1 MIRVIHII
9 ISRQSTENRLAQK
22 PDQRMQQ
29 VLASSRIPQQSA
41 SNVVQA
47 QDFIQLPEQ
56 QQTAVRTDL

>member
-1 MIRVIHII
+1 M
-9 ISRQSTENRLAQK
+9 SRPNTPTYKTLNWPAYNKAL
-22 PDQRMQQ
+22 
-29 VLASSRIPQQSA
+29 IPQQSA